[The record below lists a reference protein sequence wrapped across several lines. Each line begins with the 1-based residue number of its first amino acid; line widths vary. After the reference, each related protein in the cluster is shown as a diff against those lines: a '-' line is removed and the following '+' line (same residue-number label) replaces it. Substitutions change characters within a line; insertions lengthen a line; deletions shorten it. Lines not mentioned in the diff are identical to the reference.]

1 MHRLENPAQV
11 QQLFA
16 DWEETIIYSC
26 LQNIMGAVY
35 VQNPQNPQAA
45 MAILGDFSFFA
56 GIPNQALIE
65 YKPPECSA
73 PFRLLIPQNDVWAEQ
88 ISRCYGQHA
97 KKVTRYALKKE
108 PDIFNRAQL
117 LHAVAGLPPEYKIYP
132 IDHEIYQMC
141 LANAWSRDLVAQ
153 FSSYALYQKLGLGV
167 AILKNGQL
175 VCGASS
181 YSRYLQ
187 GIEIEIDTRADERR
201 RGLAYACGAKLIL
214 MCLEHK
220 LYPSWD
226 AQNLWSVALA
236 EKLGYHFDFAY
247 TAYEVRSTYNNA
259 CD

>member
-1 MHRLENPAQV
+1 MHRLKNPAQV

-16 DWEETIIYSC
+16 DWEETLIYSC

-56 GIPNQALIE
+56 GIPNQALIA

-73 PFRLLIPQNDVWAEQ
+73 SFRLMIPQNDAWAEQ
-88 ISRCYGQHA
+88 ISRYYGGHA

-117 LHAVAGLPPEYKIYP
+117 LHAVAALPPEYKIYP
-132 IDHEIYQMC
+132 IDRQIYQMC
-141 LANAWSRDLVAQ
+141 LEHAWSRDLVAQ
-153 FSSYALYQKLGLGV
+153 FSSYALYQKLGLGA

-181 YSRYLQ
+181 YSRYLH
-187 GIEIEIDTRADERR
+187 GIEIEIDTREDERR
-201 RGLAYACGAKLIL
+201 HGLAYACGAKLIL
-214 MCLEHK
+214 MCLEHE

-226 AQNLWSVALA
+226 AQNLWSVTLA
-236 EKLGYHFDFAY
+236 KKLGYHFDFAY
-247 TAYEVRSTYNNA
+247 TAYEVT
-259 CD
+259 D